1 MSLTKRKVNL
11 SLNRNEMLMLLNIIE
26 VFSWQNEAVFKY
38 AKIDTKKKDEALWK
52 LQVRMGEIFN
62 ENFNESY
69 IINKMMEGDLEFPHA
84 Q

>member
-1 MSLTKRKVNL
+1 VSLTKRKVNL

-26 VFSWQNEAVFKY
+26 AFSWQNEAVFKY